1 MQTNT
6 RASSNSKGRPLKG
19 TVPITAVRLNSQL
32 AKAQSVF
39 NRLSGQP
46 RQKVLAAME
55 AKGIAPS
62 TAATYYH
69 KLLSSSRV
77 SSRRRTS
84 TSNVSLR
91 GRRPDENSKAGI
103 ARRILARMENQ
114 PRQKVLAAFIAKAH
128 LTPAGA
134 STYYHRLSAAA

>member
-6 RASSNSKGRPLKG
+6 RASSNSKGQARKG

-46 RQKVLAAME
+46 RQKILAAME
-55 AKGIAPS
+55 VKGIAPS

-69 KLLSSSRV
+69 KLLSASRG
-77 SSRRRTS
+77 SSRRS
-84 TSNVSLR
+84 TSSTAR

-103 ARRILARMENQ
+103 ARRILARMSNQ
-114 PRQKVLAAFIAKAH
+114 PRQKVLAAFIAKAK